1 MLFVPTIT
9 ISTPPTEVTMSGI
22 TYSEFINS
30 LGTFQYGVLKV
41 YAYSSNI
48 DQLTLPINYNQYDA
62 NGARRINFVN
72 PEVDPYQK
80 QNSLYKDVSE
90 AGIILNGQSNVQ
102 INLLPNTTLKLQ
114 LFCDRVKITDQM
126 DSKVPN
132 NFDTLESG
140 EVVVNPF
147 FDGYKDV
154 IL

>member
-9 ISTPPTEVTMSGI
+9 ITTPPTVVTMSGI

-126 DSKVPN
+126 DSKVPS

-140 EVVVNPF
+140 EVVVDPF